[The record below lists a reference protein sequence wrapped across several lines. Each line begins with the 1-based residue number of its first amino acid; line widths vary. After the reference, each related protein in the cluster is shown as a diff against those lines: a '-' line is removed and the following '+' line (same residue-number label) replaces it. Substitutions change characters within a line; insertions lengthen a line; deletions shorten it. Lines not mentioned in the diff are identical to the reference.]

1 MICDEIVPAA
11 DMDGA
16 IDRVV
21 EGLTSSGAVGAT
33 GNRQAF
39 RVSEEPLDIFRGY
52 CAVYAREQAFC
63 HFSPALIH
71 NLEMYWD
78 AQNRKA

>member
-1 MICDEIVPAA
+1 
-11 DMDGA
+11 MDAA

-21 EGLTSSGAVGAT
+21 EGLTSSGAVGAI

-39 RVSEEPLDIFRGY
+39 RVAQEPLDLLRRYG
-52 CAVYAREQAFC
+52 AVYAREQAFC

-71 NLEMYWD
+71 NLEQYWD
-78 AQNRKA
+78 AQNRKG